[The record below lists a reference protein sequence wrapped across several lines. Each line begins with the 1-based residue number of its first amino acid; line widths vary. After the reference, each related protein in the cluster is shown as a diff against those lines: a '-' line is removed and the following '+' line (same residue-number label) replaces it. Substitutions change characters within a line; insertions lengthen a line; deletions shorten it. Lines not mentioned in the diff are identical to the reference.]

1 VERKRGRI
9 RRVKYWATA
18 LAILTA
24 LSATLALAEDFK
36 TINGKE
42 YKDASVSRVER
53 DGIVLKTKSGIAK
66 VYFVELPKEIQ
77 QRFGYNPARAASAPN
92 ELRQPPLAPTAQQ
105 KMVVAREDTRKTN
118 ERSRE
123 EAARLAKDNSNAF
136 IGSLFGA
143 VLVFAIVVVL
153 LVAILV
159 TIVAV
164 ANANARKQK
173 RALIVK
179 QAQEFVEN
187 VKQKLALPVVPT
199 DIMLKPDETAFYS
212 SPSALHETRAVREYH
227 SAHAGARVAKGVY
240 IGGTSG
246 RSLSTQQWAKL
257 DTGRLTIT
265 NKRLVFVGKKEQRA
279 VSLDKVI
286 SVDPNLT
293 AVVVSVEGRQKAMA
307 FEAANPLIAMTIIR
321 IAPNPIVKSNIPTLT

>member
-1 VERKRGRI
+1 
-9 RRVKYWATA
+9 
-18 LAILTA
+18 
-24 LSATLALAEDFK
+24 
-36 TINGKE
+36 
-42 YKDASVSRVER
+42 VER

-77 QRFGYNPARAASAPN
+77 QRFGYNPAPAASAPK

-105 KMVVAREDTRKTN
+105 KMVVPREDTRKTN

-123 EAARLAKDNSNAF
+123 ETARLAKGNSSDLV
-136 IGSLFGA
+136 GTLFGA
-143 VLVFAIVVVL
+143 ILVIAIITAIIIAIVVI
-153 LVAILV
+153 A
-159 TIVAV
+159 VAV
-164 ANANARKQK
+164 ANANTRKQK
-173 RALIVK
+173 AALLVK
-179 QAQEFVEN
+179 QAQEFIEE

-199 DIMLKPDETAFYS
+199 DVMLKPDETAFYS

-227 SAHAGARVAKGVY
+227 AAHAGARVAKGVY

-265 NKRLVFVGKKEQRA
+265 NKRLVFVGKKEQR
-279 VSLDKVI
+279 SFPLDKVI

>member
-1 VERKRGRI
+1 MERKRGKI
-9 RRVKYWATA
+9 RRVKYWQAA
-18 LAILTA
+18 LAILVA
-24 LSATLALAEDFK
+24 LSASLALAEDFK
-36 TINGKE
+36 TVNGKE
-42 YKDASVSRVER
+42 YKDATVSRVDP
-53 DGIVLKTKSGIAK
+53 DGIVIRTRSAIAK
-66 VYFVELPKEIQ
+66 VYWWELPREVQ
-77 QRFGYNPARAASAPN
+77 ERFHPVPAATAPAATV
-92 ELRQPPLAPTAQQ
+92 PTAHQ
-105 KMVVAREDTRKTN
+105 KTVVEAREDARRTN
-118 ERSRE
+118 EGHRE
-123 EAARLAKDNSNAF
+123 EAARLAKDNSNDLV
-136 IGSLFGA
+136 GSLFGA
-143 VLVFAIVVVL
+143 
-153 LVAILV
+153 ILV
-159 TIVAV
+159 TAIIIAVVVIAVAV
-164 ANANARKQK
+164 ANANTRKQK
-173 RALIVK
+173 AALLVK
-179 QAQEFVEN
+179 QAQEFIEE
-187 VKQKLALPVVPT
+187 VKQKLTLPVVPT

-227 SAHAGARVAKGVY
+227 AAHAGARVAKGVY